1 MANKGDGDEDLTYD
15 QVVLKGARSCADASE
30 VSLQED
36 AEAYPSPIADLFHN
50 AHLLLSHEGT
60 VVTLDYERD
69 ERESS
74 DLLEHELQQMVMV
87 ERRRSGASTVTQWLD
102 AVDED
107 TRSPQ
112 IEVNVRSP
120 SNSPS
125 AKDHSNSK
133 SKKMSF
139 DEGERP
145 TTTQSASAE
154 PAPEP
159 ELEQAPAGQSKRS
172 AGEAFLAPFPHSPAA
187 VDRKQQW
194 KSSAPARL
202 KPVSPGLKESKS
214 APVLAPSELEEQNSE
229 LQCMLLHERQQ
240 HLAVRAQVAELQ
252 RKLKLANAQLKA
264 PPKATR
270 IPKRFGVTE
279 MGPYAA
285 QVCPVSKPS
294 SSPNTSKSRGLFLP
308 PLQPLPA
315 SEPCVDKAGTVAAAA
330 MELVRPE
337 RLAMQSRSERSKSR
351 LEAITQLDSVGACTW
366 DVRMDEKI
374 QRLQD
379 LSSLSHTVWD
389 KFKDWRA
396 TLELKSKT

>member
-1 MANKGDGDEDLTYD
+1 MANEGDGDEDLTCD
-15 QVVLKGARSCADASE
+15 QMVLRRGRSRTDASE
-30 VSLQED
+30 VSLQD
-36 AEAYPSPIADLFHN
+36 DSEAYPAPIADLFQNIHS
-50 AHLLLSHEGT
+50 LLSHEGT
-60 VVTLDYERD
+60 VVSLDRQGD
-69 ERESS
+69 EREDS
-74 DLLEHELQQMVMV
+74 DLVEHALQQMV
-87 ERRRSGASTVTQWLD
+87 ERRRSGESSVTQWLE
-102 AVDED
+102 VLDED

-112 IEVNVRSP
+112 IDVNVRSP

-125 AKDHSNSK
+125 AKDRAYSK

-145 TTTQSASAE
+145 ATTQSASAE

-159 ELEQAPAGQSKRS
+159 ELEQAPAAQPKPS
-172 AGEAFLAPFPHSPAA
+172 AGEAFLAFPHSPAA
-187 VDRKQQW
+187 VDSKRPW

-214 APVLAPSELEEQNSE
+214 APVLAASELEKQNSE
-229 LQCMLLHERQQ
+229 LQCMLLHERHQ
-240 HLAVRAQVAELQ
+240 HLAVRAQVAELE

-285 QVCPVSKPS
+285 PVCPVSKPS

-315 SEPCVDKAGTVAAAA
+315 SEPCVDRAGTVAAAA

-389 KFKDWRA
+389 KFKDWRS